1 MARTMRM
8 AVLWLFILATVL
20 GVGAESE
27 HIPTT
32 ITQQELLQRLEAQT
46 ELLMLDVRTPQEFAA
61 GHIPGA
67 VNVPHTTLSKRLEA
81 LQSYQDKEVVVY
93 CEAGVRSK
101 KAETILRQAG
111 FAKVRHL
118 EGDMA
123 AWRRSSLPLGTQGH

>member
-1 MARTMRM
+1 MARTMRA

-27 HIPTT
+27 QIPTT
-32 ITQQELLQRLEAQT
+32 IAQQELLQRLEMRT
-46 ELLMLDVRTPQEFAA
+46 DLLMLDMRAPQEFAV

-67 VNVPHTTLSKRLEA
+67 VNVPHTTLSNRLEA
-81 LQSYQDKEVVVY
+81 LQLSQDKEVVVY
-93 CEAGVRSK
+93 CEAGVRSM
-101 KAETILRQAG
+101 KAEKILRQAG

-123 AWRRSSLPLGTQGH
+123 AWRCSSLPLGTQGR